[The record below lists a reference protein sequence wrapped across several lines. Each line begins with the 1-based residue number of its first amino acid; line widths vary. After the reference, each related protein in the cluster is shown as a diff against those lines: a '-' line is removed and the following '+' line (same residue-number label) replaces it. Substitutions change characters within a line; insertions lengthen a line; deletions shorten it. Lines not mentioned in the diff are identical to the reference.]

1 MTRAN
6 IWPRSPGAALTWLPP
21 RLRRK
26 LCEILV
32 DTQWTDRG
40 GGRKNVKQ
48 LLDKLTQMS
57 EGSQGGV
64 RNAAVGTQRL
74 RNQLSENEDLW
85 QIGLEVDIWLRAM
98 QSAHNVRFSDAVA
111 TLW

>member
-1 MTRAN
+1 MMRAN

-21 RLRRK
+21 RLQRK

-32 DTQWTDRG
+32 DAQWTDRG
-40 GGRKNVKQ
+40 GGRKNVKK

-64 RNAAVGTQRL
+64 REA
-74 RNQLSENEDLW
+74 
-85 QIGLEVDIWLRAM
+85 EVSR
-98 QSAHNVRFSDAVA
+98 VRRS
-111 TLW
+111 TLI